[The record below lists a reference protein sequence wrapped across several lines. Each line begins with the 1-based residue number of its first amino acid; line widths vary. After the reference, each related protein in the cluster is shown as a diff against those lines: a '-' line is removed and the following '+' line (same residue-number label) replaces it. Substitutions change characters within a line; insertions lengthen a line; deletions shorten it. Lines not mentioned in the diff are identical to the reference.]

1 MATMDLTPWIVAVFL
16 ACFALRF
23 AVEQGLA
30 LLNLRHAVAHGAQ
43 VPAPLQGRIAP
54 ETARRSRDYTL
65 ARGRFALVSS
75 VVGAALTLAVL
86 FSGLLP
92 WLDGAL
98 RRLGLSGA
106 HGFVAYLVVLGALL
120 GLAGLPFRLYGTFG
134 IEARFGFNR
143 MTPAMWVQDRLK
155 GLALAAALGLPL
167 LYGVYGFMATAGR
180 WWWLWVFALLTAFQV
195 VLVWLYPSLIAPLF
209 NRFTPLPAGTLRQRV
224 EALARQAGFRPRG
237 LYVMDASRRSGH
249 SNAYFVGFLR
259 PRIVLFDTLL
269 ERVNEDEALAVL
281 AHEMGHYRLRHL
293 HRTLALNGA
302 LSLLGLWVLSLLLP
316 WQPLYAAF
324 GFAAP
329 SHHAALALLLLAGG
343 AFTFPLQP
351 LAAWLSRRH
360 EFAADAY
367 AARQTGRPEAMGSAL
382 LRLNDHNLSNLAP
395 HPWFSRYHY
404 SHPTL
409 LERLG
414 ALGLAQAPGRGP
426 GAAARG

>member
-1 MATMDLTPWIVAVFL
+1 
-16 ACFALRF
+16 
-23 AVEQGLA
+23 
-30 LLNLRHAVAHGAQ
+30 
-43 VPAPLQGRIAP
+43 
-54 ETARRSRDYTL
+54 
-65 ARGRFALVSS
+65 
-75 VVGAALTLAVL
+75 
-86 FSGLLP
+86 
-92 WLDGAL
+92 
-98 RRLGLSGA
+98 
-106 HGFVAYLVVLGALL
+106 
-120 GLAGLPFRLYGTFG
+120 
-134 IEARFGFNR
+134 
-143 MTPAMWVQDRLK
+143 
-155 GLALAAALGLPL
+155 
-167 LYGVYGFMATAGR
+167 
-180 WWWLWVFALLTAFQV
+180 
-195 VLVWLYPSLIAPLF
+195 
-209 NRFTPLPAGTLRQRV
+209 
-224 EALARQAGFRPRG
+224 
-237 LYVMDASRRSGH
+237 MDASRRSGH

-414 ALGLAQAPGRGP
+414 ALGLAQAPGRGA
-426 GAAARG
+426 GAAARC